1 MNRHQRRATVKA
13 HGETWRKHRASVQFV
28 QQAREMERRGLKVT
42 PEQAREALGR
52 FAAAGGQIPLGE
64 VLRDEQAAQTDLAS
78 LRKMTVSTN

>member
-1 MNRHQRRATVKA
+1 
-13 HGETWRKHRASVQFV
+13 
-28 QQAREMERRGLKVT
+28 MERRGLKVT